1 MSVSNATRY
10 GMRLKME
17 WLDAN
22 IAYWHW
28 MVLGLL
34 LVATE
39 LFIPVFVMIWFGASA
54 IAVGL
59 ILLVVDMSLVVQM
72 LFWLSLSVLDLVVW
86 FKFIH
91 PKMKNKTLSG
101 MSREQVIGQ
110 EGMVI
115 RLGPEI
121 EQGTIRFSI
130 PVLGSDEWQFICREH
145 VAVGDRLV
153 VEDISGNTLIVRS
166 QRGAA

>member
-1 MSVSNATRY
+1 
-10 GMRLKME
+10 ME

-39 LFIPVFVMIWFGASA
+39 LFVPIFVMIWFGASA

-59 ILLVVDMSLVVQM
+59 ILLVVDLSLVVQM

-166 QRGAA
+166 QRGAP

>member
-1 MSVSNATRY
+1 
-10 GMRLKME
+10 ME

>member
-1 MSVSNATRY
+1 
-10 GMRLKME
+10 ME

-115 RLGPEI
+115 RLGSEI

>member
-1 MSVSNATRY
+1 
-10 GMRLKME
+10 
-17 WLDAN
+17 
-22 IAYWHW
+22 
-28 MVLGLL
+28 
-34 LVATE
+34 
-39 LFIPVFVMIWFGASA
+39 
-54 IAVGL
+54 
-59 ILLVVDMSLVVQM
+59 
-72 LFWLSLSVLDLVVW
+72 
-86 FKFIH
+86 
-91 PKMKNKTLSG
+91 
-101 MSREQVIGQ
+101 VIGQ

-121 EQGTIRFSI
+121 EQGTIRFSM

>member
-1 MSVSNATRY
+1 
-10 GMRLKME
+10 ME

-121 EQGTIRFSI
+121 EQGTIRFSM